1 MKLTTQLISCVFAAA
16 LSFVAV
22 AHAEE
27 EPGTTVAESMDLIEG
42 EGVKAGAINTQ
53 VIQKTARVMAIDYE
67 NRTVVLEGGEG
78 ESIELEVGEEA
89 VNFKQIQ
96 TGDMVIAEYLESVAL
111 FATEPGSGESA
122 QIASAVALAVEGEM
136 PGGIIA
142 DTLQVTAVVEA
153 IDYETRTVTL
163 KGPLRTTTMHV
174 DERAK
179 RFDNIKQGDEVH
191 FVYTEA
197 VAISVTKAEADKE

>member
-1 MKLTTQLISCVFAAA
+1 MS
-16 LSFVAV
+16 
-22 AHAEE
+22 
-27 EPGTTVAESMDLIEG
+27 
-42 EGVKAGAINTQ
+42 
-53 VIQKTARVMAIDYE
+53 IDHE

-136 PGGIIA
+136 PGGMMA
-142 DTLQVTAVVEA
+142 DTVQVTAVVEA

-163 KGPLRTTTMHV
+163 RGPSRTTTMHV

>member
-1 MKLTTQLISCVFAAA
+1 MKLTTQLLACIFAAA
-16 LSFVAV
+16 FSFVAV
-22 AHAEE
+22 AHAED

-53 VIQKTARVMAIDYE
+53 VIQKTARVMSIDHE

-136 PGGIIA
+136 PGGMIA

-174 DERAK
+174 DESAK